1 MRGIVVGGLD
11 IMVSGVLLRLMRCL
25 SSMVGFSV
33 MRVLV
38 MWLLVVDNL
47 VVLGVIT
54 GVAIVVIHLKDEV
67 AFFNIDLA

>member
-1 MRGIVVGGLD
+1 MVGGLD
-11 IMVSGVLLRLMRCL
+11 IMVSRVLLRLMRCL
-25 SSMVGFSV
+25 SSVMGFSV

-38 MWLLVVDNL
+38 MWLLVMDNL

-54 GVAIVVIHLKDEV
+54 GVAIVVIHLEDKV

>member
-1 MRGIVVGGLD
+1 MVGGLD
-11 IMVSGVLLRLMRCL
+11 IMVSRVLLRLMRCL
-25 SSMVGFSV
+25 SSVMGFSV

-54 GVAIVVIHLKDEV
+54 GVAIVVIHLEDKV

>member
-54 GVAIVVIHLKDEV
+54 GVAIVVIHLEDKV

>member
-25 SSMVGFSV
+25 SSVVGFSV

>member
-1 MRGIVVGGLD
+1 MVGGLD

-25 SSMVGFSV
+25 SSVVGISM

-38 MWLLVVDNL
+38 MWLFVVDNL

-54 GVAIVVIHLKDEV
+54 GVAIVVIHLEDEV

>member
-1 MRGIVVGGLD
+1 MMDGLD

-25 SSMVGFSV
+25 SSMMGFSV

-54 GVAIVVIHLKDEV
+54 GVAIVVIHLEDEV

>member
-11 IMVSGVLLRLMRCL
+11 IMVSRVLLRLMRCL
-25 SSMVGFSV
+25 SSVMGFSV

-54 GVAIVVIHLKDEV
+54 GVAIVVIHLEDKV

>member
-25 SSMVGFSV
+25 SSVVGFSV

-54 GVAIVVIHLKDEV
+54 GVAIVVIHLEDEV

>member
-54 GVAIVVIHLKDEV
+54 GVAIVVIHLEDEV